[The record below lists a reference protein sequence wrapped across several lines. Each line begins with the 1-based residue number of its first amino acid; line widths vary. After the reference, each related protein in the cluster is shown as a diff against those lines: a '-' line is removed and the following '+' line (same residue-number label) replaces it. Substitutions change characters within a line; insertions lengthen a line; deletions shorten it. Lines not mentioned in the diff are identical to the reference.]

1 MGDALLSAARL
12 SNKPPKGLVRLS
24 PLLLCFVAAAVV
36 AQKLPFPCCVAL
48 LCLLC
53 YCYLLALPPPAPLAE
68 IRASRP
74 AGGAA
79 RARAIEAR
87 AFCWLAACMYVCV
100 CAGVHCGLSCA
111 NPCKSANTRLDPP
124 PARERGGGMHRLH
137 IPFSG
142 IPTLTRP
149 YHRTSTA
156 SHPNCEVKPGRD
168 WLVRS
173 WGTRL
178 EAQLSCYFLFA
189 PVPCCPGPPHRTAP
203 HRTAPHRTAPHR
215 TAPPRQLPCRT
226 EGAAGRRSQW
236 LQHGKHGK

>member
-1 MGDALLSAARL
+1 MRLGTLGPPHTHNTPGAYQQRIQPQGTCCLSSFSLSPAHPICYWPCLLYCCDRLNIVSLVLIARL
-12 SNKPPKGLVRLS
+12 
-24 PLLLCFVAAAVV
+24 LLLGLDMCDFRKVHCATFGRCGVGRARDA
-36 AQKLPFPCCVAL
+36 
-48 LCLLC
+48 
-53 YCYLLALPPPAPLAE
+53 
-68 IRASRP
+68 RASPGEHTQKGWSCRS
-74 AGGAA
+74 ACSNAKSHKEKSKVHLAAA
-79 RARAIEAR
+79 RARAR
-87 AFCWLAACMYVCV
+87 AGMCMVYIRKH
-100 CAGVHCGLSCA
+100 ALSA
-111 NPCKSANTRLDPP
+111 
-124 PARERGGGMHRLH
+124 
-137 IPFSG
+137 
-142 IPTLTRP
+142 LTRP

-203 HRTAPHRTAPHR
+203 HRTAP
-215 TAPPRQLPCRT
+215 PRQLPCRT